1 MNIPLTKNLTIK
13 HPLMSIFVKLAP
25 FLHVMVMRLD
35 PWLKIA
41 PAALVMHPSLSSVRV
56 FHQQRQHAALVD
68 TTTAQHPVG
77 TRAPCFHSM
86 FMVGGLRG
94 GRAAG
99 WGGAG
104 AHSPGLMQSGN
115 QLVSISMPFL
125 GNGRA
130 G

>member
-1 MNIPLTKNLTIK
+1 MK
-13 HPLMSIFVKLAP
+13 HPLMSKFVKLAP
-25 FLHVMVMRLD
+25 FLHVMVMRLN

-41 PAALVMHPSLSSVRV
+41 PAALVMHHSVSSVRV

-86 FMVGGLRG
+86 FSVGGLR
-94 GRAAG
+94 
-99 WGGAG
+99 GGAG
-104 AHSPGLMQSGN
+104 AHSPGMMQSGN